1 MRTLQGITRALTSVL
16 GLALI
21 AAAPVLA
28 APGGGVLGVYLVEE
42 DKSTDGALIEE
53 VAPDSPAAKAGLRKG
68 DKIVQLD
75 GRATPHSKAAI
86 AILTQKDPGQ
96 RLSMRVSR
104 EGWERAMDVTL
115 GGREAT
121 ARAPQPA
128 QPRAQGESGFLGVFL
143 RAGPQGEAVIDGV
156 REGSPA
162 AQAGLQG
169 GDVVKSVDGQ
179 EVKDPSSFASL
190 LGGLPPGRT
199 VKLVVRRGG
208 GLGRDLAIEAT
219 LARRTADVTP
229 PAARA
234 RPSQPEATP
243 SPDARRAP
251 YIGVALVDAEG
262 KGPLKVEDV
271 QAASPAERFGVRA
284 GDTVL
289 QVDGKDV
296 KTIEEFVKSME
307 GKFAGDSVTIKI
319 ERDGWR
325 SDVRVTLAARE

>member
-1 MRTLQGITRALTSVL
+1 MRTLQGITRTLTVVL
-16 GLALI
+16 GLALV
-21 AAAPVLA
+21 AAAPVIA
-28 APGGGVLGVYLVEE
+28 APGGFLGVYLVDEE
-42 DKSTDGALIEE
+42 KSTDGALIEE
-53 VAPDSPAAKAGLRKG
+53 VAPDSPAAQAGLRKG

-75 GRATPHSKAAI
+75 GRPTPNSKAAI
-86 AILTQKDPGQ
+86 AILTRANPGQ
-96 RLSMRVSR
+96 RLAMRVSR
-104 EGWERAMDVTL
+104 EGWERGMEITL

-156 REGSPA
+156 SEGSPA

-169 GDVVKSVDGQ
+169 GDMIKSVDGQ

-190 LGGLPPGRT
+190 LSALPPGRT

-208 GLGRDLAIEAT
+208 GLGRDMTIEAT
-219 LARRTADVTP
+219 LGRRTAAVTP
-229 PAARA
+229 PAPRA
-234 RPSQPEATP
+234 RPSQPAPTP
-243 SPDARRAP
+243 TPDARRAP
-251 YIGVALVDAEG
+251 YIGVALIDADG

-271 QAASPAERFGVRA
+271 QAGSPAERFGLRS

-296 KTIEEFVKSME
+296 TSIEQFVKSME
-307 GKFAGDSVTIKI
+307 GKFAGDAVTVKI

-325 SDVRVTLAARE
+325 SDVRVTLGARE